1 MDDNQSMSS
10 HQQSEI
16 SISKKSRKEEDPKG
30 AAAMDKKK
38 MKVLK
43 EALRE
48 MKAKQEKLTE
58 CNSKLTKENQK
69 MKSDLVEKETKNQE
83 LFEENHKLHDNI
95 LVL

>member
-1 MDDNQSMSS
+1 
-10 HQQSEI
+10 
-16 SISKKSRKEEDPKG
+16 
-30 AAAMDKKK
+30 MDKKK

-48 MKAKQEKLTE
+48 MKSKMEKMADS
-58 CNSKLTKENQK
+58 NSMLTKENEQ
-69 MKSDLVEKETKNQE
+69 MKADLIGKETQNQE

>member
-1 MDDNQSMSS
+1 MSS

-16 SISKKSRKEEDPKG
+16 SISKKSRKDEDPKA

-48 MKAKQEKLTE
+48 MKAKQEKVVESNT
-58 CNSKLTKENQK
+58 KLTKENEK
-69 MKSDLVEKETKNQE
+69 IKADLIEKETRNQE